1 MRGATSFSNC
11 SHFPIIE
18 GSRTPNPV
26 TLPPGRARLCT
37 KPDPTGSSASTKNDG
52 YRPRQLPYRRNRR
65 RGACDNHVR
74 RLADQLRRVC
84 FEQSWFVRGKTI
96 VDPDLAVVVPP
107 EMPERI
113 RESRDARPRDWIA
126 VRPRHQAAD
135 ATNSLRLCAGS
146 NRPCRGPG

>member
-1 MRGATSFSNC
+1 
-11 SHFPIIE
+11 
-18 GSRTPNPV
+18 
-26 TLPPGRARLCT
+26 
-37 KPDPTGSSASTKNDG
+37 
-52 YRPRQLPYRRNRR
+52 
-65 RGACDNHVR
+65 
-74 RLADQLRRVC
+74 LADQLRRVR

-146 NRPCRGPG
+146 NRPCRGPGEKADKFAPPHSITSRRSSASFIVGGERGAPWRA